1 MITTSINKRTRSF
14 LIGIRPQ
21 NGLSKGTHRQ
31 NGLFVMLGESG
42 LMSPSNSLPEAFPSH
57 TCSQALEVEVDCT
70 EYAVNKSSLILDS
83 LITSLTNLVFV
94 ALDAGL
100 KGFLDVNN

>member
-1 MITTSINKRTRSF
+1 MKVNSRLHPIAF
-14 LIGIRPQ
+14 LR
-21 NGLSKGTHRQ
+21 
-31 NGLFVMLGESG
+31 F
-42 LMSPSNSLPEAFPSH
+42 
-57 TCSQALEVEVDCT
+57 SQAIPALQDLEVELHCT